1 MKFFLKIIIFF
12 FLFLNFAEANNAIK
26 FVDINYIVNNS
37 ISGKKLNLII
47 ENKNK
52 KIKDE
57 ITKLRKNLDEKK
69 SKILTQKDI
78 LKKNELDNLIKDY
91 EKEVKRFNEIRKK
104 KTDEI
109 NSFNIKSKKKILD
122 LLNPLI
128 TSYLKKES
136 IQLLFQKDKIIFG
149 DEDLDI
155 TKEILKIFNENYNK
169 IKFE

>member
-1 MKFFLKIIIFF
+1 MRFFLKKIIFF
-12 FLFLNFAEANNAIK
+12 FLFLNFAEANDAIK

-78 LKKNELDNLIKDY
+78 LKKNELDSLIKDY

>member
-1 MKFFLKIIIFF
+1 M
-12 FLFLNFAEANNAIK
+12 
-26 FVDINYIVNNS
+26 
-37 ISGKKLNLII
+37 
-47 ENKNK
+47 NK

>member
-1 MKFFLKIIIFF
+1 MRFFLKKIIFF
-12 FLFLNFAEANNAIK
+12 FLFLNFAEANDAIK

-78 LKKNELDNLIKDY
+78 LKKNELDSLIKDY

-109 NSFNIKSKKKILD
+109 NSFNINSKKKILD

-169 IKFE
+169 INFE

>member
-1 MKFFLKIIIFF
+1 MKFFFKIIIFF

-78 LKKNELDNLIKDY
+78 LKKNELDSLIKDY

>member
-1 MKFFLKIIIFF
+1 MKFFLKTIIFF